1 MRRYLF
7 LFLLFNMC
15 TKDPNPPS
23 GASNQIIL
31 NTTTLSSITGISAIC
46 GGTISSDGGSPITSR
61 GVCWST
67 NKSPTINNNK
77 TTNGSGL
84 GNFSSNLSLLNPN
97 TTYYVRVYA
106 TNIYGTIYGSEL
118 QFTTTGLPVVTTN
131 SAINI
136 TAVQA
141 TLGGNITS
149 NGGSPIIASGI
160 VWNTS
165 PTPTTTLS
173 TKTNNGSISGSFANT
188 ITSLYQNTIYYVRA
202 YATNANGTSYG
213 PEITF
218 KTLAINCA
226 ITGFTTG
233 TMYSMQSPA
242 LGSIFYAGN
251 SYAITMFSSVYTFGQ
266 ANEVALYL
274 NETKVY
280 SFGTYLLFNNSPGNT
295 RTFNF
300 PSGLTPFPCYTIRV
314 TKTENSKNVVYV
326 TPKFEIR

>member
-1 MRRYLF
+1 
-7 LFLLFNMC
+7 MC

-23 GASNQIIL
+23 GASNQVIL
-31 NTTTLSSITGISAIC
+31 NTTTVSSITGNSAIC
-46 GGTISSDGGSPITSR
+46 SGTISSDGGSPITSR

-67 NKSPTINNNK
+67 SRSPTINNTK

-84 GNFSSNLSLLNPN
+84 GNFTSNLSLLSPN

-106 TNIYGTIYGSEL
+106 TNVYGTVYGS
-118 QFTTTGLPVVTTN
+118 
-131 SAINI
+131 
-136 TAVQA
+136 
-141 TLGGNITS
+141 
-149 NGGSPIIASGI
+149 
-160 VWNTS
+160 
-165 PTPTTTLS
+165 
-173 TKTNNGSISGSFANT
+173 
-188 ITSLYQNTIYYVRA
+188 
-202 YATNANGTSYG
+202 
-213 PEITF
+213 EITF

-226 ITGFTTG
+226 ITGSTTG

-251 SYAITMFSSVYTFGQ
+251 SYAITMFSTVYTFGQ

-326 TPKFEIR
+326 TPKFEIK